1 MIDRMRSGYK
11 AEGSK
16 LFLAEKANA
25 VYEEAIHTAPEL
37 SRLTREPQYKEQ
49 AFLFAEKAKGAVLW
63 KALLDSR
70 AKQFAGIPDSLLKKE
85 QRLRVELAYYD
96 TRLQEEKLKTENRDS
111 LLIRDFENRYFELNR
126 F

>member
-1 MIDRMRSGYK
+1 MRSGYK

-85 QRLRVELAYYD
+85 QRLRVELAMI
-96 TRLQEEKLKTENRDS
+96 RAFKKKNSKQKTATACS
-111 LLIRDFENRYFELNR
+111 SAISKTVTLN
-126 F
+126 